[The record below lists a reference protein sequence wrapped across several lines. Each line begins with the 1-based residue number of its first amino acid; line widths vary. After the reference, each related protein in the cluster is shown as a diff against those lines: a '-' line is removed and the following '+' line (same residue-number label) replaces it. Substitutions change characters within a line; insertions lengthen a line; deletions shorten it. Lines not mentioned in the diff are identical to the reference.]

1 MGGRGRAWA
10 QAEGRGVIVRSVE
23 FAGAVANA
31 GEPPPGG
38 LPQVA
43 FAGRSNVG
51 KSSLINRL
59 LRRPRRKIARVSAV
73 PGKTQTLNF
82 YRVNDAFFLVDMPGL
97 GYAKAPAAARESWL
111 RLVRSYVS
119 ESAALKGVAYL
130 VDSRHPPMAAD
141 HEFVGYL
148 AGAGVPTLVV
158 LTKVD
163 KLKARHREQGVAAAV
178 CEGLGV
184 DEEQVVGSSA
194 RTGEGMEALMEAV
207 GALLEGGS

>member
-1 MGGRGRAWA
+1 M
-10 QAEGRGVIVRSVE
+10 IVRSVE
-23 FAGAVANA
+23 FAGSVAA
-31 GEPPPGG
+31 EGQPPPGG

-51 KSSLINRL
+51 KSSLVNRL
-59 LRRPRRKIARVSAV
+59 LGRPRRKIARVSAV

-82 YRVNDAFFLVDMPGL
+82 YRVNDAFFLVDLPGL
-97 GYAKAPAAARESWL
+97 GYARAPVALRSSWL

-119 ESAALKGVAYL
+119 GSTALKGVAYL

-141 HEFVGYL
+141 REFVDYL
-148 AGAGVPTLVV
+148 ADAGVPTLVV

-163 KLKARHREQGVAAAV
+163 KLKRRERERGLAGPV

-184 DEEQVVGSSA
+184 DKEQVVGSSA
-194 RTGEGMEALMEAV
+194 RTGEGTE
-207 GALLEGGS
+207 ALLEAVAELLGTGS

>member
-1 MGGRGRAWA
+1 M
-10 QAEGRGVIVRSVE
+10 IVRSVE
-23 FAGAVANA
+23 FAGSVAA
-31 GEPPPGG
+31 EGQPPPGE

-59 LRRPRRKIARVSAV
+59 LGRPRRKIARVSAV

-111 RLVRSYVS
+111 RLVRSYVTG
-119 ESAALKGVAYL
+119 SAALRGVAYL
-130 VDSRHPPMAAD
+130 VDSRHRPMAAD
-141 HEFVGYL
+141 REFMGCL
-148 AGAGVPTLVV
+148 AVSGVPTLLV

-163 KLKARHREQGVAAAV
+163 KLKRRDREKGLAAPV
-178 CEGLGV
+178 CEELGV
-184 DEEQVVGSSA
+184 EEEQVVGSSA
-194 RTGEGMEALMEAV
+194 RTGEGMDVLLAAV
-207 GALLEGGS
+207 GQLLEGEA